1 MNKQRILIVDDE
13 EDIREIISFNLSKD
27 GYETITADN
36 GEEALELIS
45 KELPDLVI
53 LDIMLPGI
61 DGNMVCMKVKSD
73 EKTKHIPV
81 LMLSAKSD
89 ETDQVVGLKMGADD
103 YLTKP
108 FSVKVL
114 SAKVS
119 AVLRRIESSESS
131 KPAEAPQ
138 ELDADEQPVIEYR
151 DLVMNPNEFTAK
163 INGNPLKLTAV
174 EYKILYFLIKKPGRV
189 YSREKILEKVRGDD
203 VIITG
208 RTVDVH
214 ILSLRRK
221 LEDYSDIIETVRGIG
236 YRAQE
241 LS

>member
-1 MNKQRILIVDDE
+1 MTKQKILIVDDE
-13 EDIREIISFNLSKD
+13 EDIREIISFNLAKD
-27 GYETITADN
+27 GYETITASN
-36 GEEALELIS
+36 GEEALELIDTE
-45 KELPDLVI
+45 KPDLVI
-53 LDIMLPGI
+53 LDVMLPGI
-61 DGNMVCMKVKSD
+61 DGNMVCMQVKNNLDS
-73 EKTKHIPV
+73 KNTPI

-119 AVLRRIESSESS
+119 AVLRRVTAIE
-131 KPAEAPQ
+131 
-138 ELDADEQPVIEYR
+138 DAKKTETVDTDKDEQPTVEYAN
-151 DLVMNPNEFTAK
+151 LVMNPNDFTAK
-163 INGNPLKLTAV
+163 LGLKTLKLTAV

-221 LEDYSDIIETVRGIG
+221 LDDYSDIIETVRGIG
-236 YRAQE
+236 YKAKE
-241 LS
+241 L